1 MTTSIGATHGLSSS
15 SAPPGPGPGR
25 RFWGLPL
32 AGCSG
37 SAAAAQEI
45 LKRFLLELD
54 AFIPEEKARMG
65 EGCAAIYRLEEIR
78 DHREYV
84 NEEETIMLCVE
95 GSGFDLHQLRST
107 VKGEA
112 AYRTLCEETQTRFI
126 EMQQGLSSRIHD
138 LEAEKR
144 VLLERVEELED
155 ALRRS
160 VQKKDDVEEPLRNGF
175 VTTRRTPPIEQRAF
189 HPPPPRRKKGGK
201 KPPGVRMMGIELR
214 TSPFHY
220 SPQLIASAIVSSS
233 TSSPSYHRQQQQ
245 QQAFTPPPT
254 PPPAL
259 VTSRPSTG
267 SGNGSSTQHSRTANS
282 LLDYRPSNTSSRILS
297 SGFNLINVSTR
308 TQGGLTP
315 RTREGM
321 KGPGGSGE
329 VPQTMGR
336 SNPVHLG
343 VDNNNNNSSSQHW
356 TASFGP
362 ATGGGFIAG
371 QQQQQQSRGG
381 GGGGLRGSTGI
392 PLSMMPEF
400 WKIDDHLSCSSGPIS
415 ILLHRTATT
424 TT

>member
-1 MTTSIGATHGLSSS
+1 
-15 SAPPGPGPGR
+15 
-25 RFWGLPL
+25 
-32 AGCSG
+32 G

-201 KPPGVRMMGIELR
+201 KPPGVSSNNNRR
-214 TSPFHY
+214 
-220 SPQLIASAIVSSS
+220 ASYGGVIQYRGPSKAEGRRSLGSDDGAIVSSS

-259 VTSRPSTG
+259 VT
-267 SGNGSSTQHSRTANS
+267 
-282 LLDYRPSNTSSRILS
+282 
-297 SGFNLINVSTR
+297 
-308 TQGGLTP
+308 
-315 RTREGM
+315 
-321 KGPGGSGE
+321 
-329 VPQTMGR
+329 
-336 SNPVHLG
+336 
-343 VDNNNNNSSSQHW
+343 
-356 TASFGP
+356 
-362 ATGGGFIAG
+362 
-371 QQQQQQSRGG
+371 
-381 GGGGLRGSTGI
+381 
-392 PLSMMPEF
+392 
-400 WKIDDHLSCSSGPIS
+400 
-415 ILLHRTATT
+415 
-424 TT
+424 